1 MLKVN
6 KKVFEP
12 LRKYDLVVHQG
23 GSSSGKT
30 YGILQYLFSVG
41 ASNPNEI
48 ITVVGQDIPNLKVGA
63 YRDAQNILDDSEA
76 LRDWYPAELHNKSNR
91 SFRCVNGSLVEFNSY
106 SDEQDAKSGKRQ
118 RLFVNEANGVP
129 YEVFE
134 QLRMRTTKQVF
145 IDFNPSAE
153 FWAHKKLQEAHWVIT
168 SFRDNAFISPAVR
181 ERILSY
187 EPTKE
192 NIERGTADKYRWDV
206 YGLGK
211 VGRLEGLVLPNW
223 ERGRFPDDYK
233 WRIYGLDFG
242 YTNDPTALVEIRL
255 YRGNLHVKEHLY
267 RSGLTNQDISR
278 EMERI
283 GIDRNELIIADS
295 AEPKSIEEINRMGWH
310 IRGAIKGKDSINQGI
325 DILKRYK
332 VIVEGENIAKEL
344 NSYIWAKD
352 RNGNL
357 LNKPIDSFNHCID
370 AMRYAVSYKTRH
382 EKSFIGALI

>member
-41 ASNPNEI
+41 AANPNEI

-134 QLRMRTTKQVF
+134 QLRMRTTKQVI

-153 FWAHKKLQEAHWVIT
+153 FWAHKRLQEAHWVIT

-223 ERGRFPDDYK
+223 ERGKFPDEFK

-255 YRGNLHVKEHLY
+255 HRGNLHVKEHLY

-332 VIVEGENIAKEL
+332 LIVEGENIAKEL

>member
-41 ASNPNEI
+41 AANPNEI

-134 QLRMRTTKQVF
+134 QLRMRTTKQVI

-223 ERGRFPDDYK
+223 ERGRFPDDFK

-255 YRGNLHVKEHLY
+255 HRGNLHVKEHLY

-332 VIVEGENIAKEL
+332 LIVEGENIAKEL